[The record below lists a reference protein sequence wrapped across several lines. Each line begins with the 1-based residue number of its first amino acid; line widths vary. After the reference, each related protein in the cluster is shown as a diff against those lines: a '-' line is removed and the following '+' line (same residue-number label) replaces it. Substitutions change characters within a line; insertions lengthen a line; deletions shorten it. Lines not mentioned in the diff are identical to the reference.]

1 MATIAEGVEFDTVAR
16 EWRCRWS
23 TDKQKASLVEAQKVL
38 ESILPEL
45 KKVDG
50 VIKVDRVVCGGC
62 KDFKVR
68 SLLLLSCENLIV
80 AHANR
85 IPFVR

>member
-1 MATIAEGVEFDTVAR
+1 MATIASGVEFDTVAR

-23 TDKQKASLVEAQKVL
+23 TDKEKASLVEAQKAL

-62 KDFKVR
+62 KDFKVLR
-68 SLLLLSCENLIV
+68 CLLLLLLLSCEIMICT
-80 AHANR
+80 HTR
-85 IPFVR
+85 